1 MYLLAMTS
9 PTIMAE
15 VVHQDDVGEQMWRG
29 AVDDAVHS
37 AKQNGQS
44 LVMKTDDDAGGGEVF
59 GVKLVLLSAPEMELL
74 IQHIRRQAIDHFHIT
89 SLPPCWRTITKDSSL
104 ASIVSS
110 TNMAATSLSFDSL
123 GTDCK
128 PSIDRLHVTSL
139 PPCWRTTTKDSSLA
153 SIVSSSNMA
162 ATSFS
167 FDSLGIDCKPSIE
180 EIPKIKKVT
189 FYIDVAANFNNQIV
203 ALPSECFLYEAQNI
217 KQRVC

>member
-1 MYLLAMTS
+1 MYLLTMTS

-104 ASIVSS
+104 ASV
-110 TNMAATSLSFDSL
+110 
-123 GTDCK
+123 
-128 PSIDRLHVTSL
+128 
-139 PPCWRTTTKDSSLA
+139 
-153 SIVSSSNMA
+153 VSSSNMA

-180 EIPKIKKVT
+180 EIPKIKKMT

-217 KQRVC
+217 KQRMC